1 MPLNQKSFLYW
12 LLRGHIFI
20 SLCAICMSI
29 ETCLTL
35 DVPLPPI
42 SVMWLLFFS
51 TLFSYNIYYVRTP
64 EKKFYGLL
72 SMIGALGAF
81 VSWIMIPFSYHFMFL
96 VVAVISVLYILP
108 VFLPFPKPN
117 TFALQKLVL
126 LICIWVLSTFFLPL
140 EKYTLTERNLILLSY
155 RFVFLSLLCLLFFI
169 RDEKKEILRLR
180 ASVAYQILLGIQLL
194 FSSYFCY
201 QQQWAL
207 GLSYGSITILLFFIS
222 KSLKKQK
229 RGVFFYLG
237 LVDGMMCLQFIFIS
251 LTYFLFT

>member
-1 MPLNQKSFLYW
+1 MSLTQNPYLDW

-20 SLCAICMSI
+20 SLCAVCMSI

-35 DVPLPPI
+35 DAPLPPI

-64 EKKFYGLL
+64 EKMFYGLL
-72 SMIGALGAF
+72 SLIGALGAF
-81 VSWIMIPFSYHFMFL
+81 VSWMMIPFSYHFMFL
-96 VVAVISVLYILP
+96 VIAAASVLYILP
-108 VFLPFPKPN
+108 VFLPFPKPDS
-117 TFALQKLVL
+117 FALQKLVL

-140 EKYTLTERNLILLSY
+140 EKFVLTERNLILLSY

-169 RDEKKEILRLR
+169 RDEKKEILRSR
-180 ASVAYQILLGIQLL
+180 ANVAYQIFLGIQLL
-194 FSSYFCY
+194 FSSYFCC

-222 KSLKKQK
+222 RSLQKQK
-229 RGVFFYLG
+229 PGVFFYLG
-237 LVDGMMCLQFIFIS
+237 LVDGMMCLQFIFVS
-251 LTYFLFT
+251 LSYFLFS